1 MNSNDEKIRAA
12 IAEQAGDWFVGNDE
26 GSHDVQD
33 SAELAAWTNVC
44 RVLLNSQEA
53 ITRY

>member
-26 GSHDVQD
+26 GSHDLQD
-33 SAELAAWTNVC
+33 SANLAAWLKTSPVHI
-44 RVLLNSQEA
+44 E
-53 ITRY
+53 